1 MAEVVVVV
9 HISEA
14 CHSPDHGVGL
24 GIDPLAVRVHFL
36 LLDLVRFE
44 GMTSLE
50 LIVPRRACTS
60 LIQKQGLLALGGALV
75 FMILNLPG
83 EKGLG
88 VALEPACGMSHV
100 LGLGRLG
107 SCPIGDVVIAGL
119 VTCQRSSLESWRKS

>member
-60 LIQKQGLLALGGALV
+60 LIQKRVSLPSVVPLSSWLSICQEKRVLV
-75 FMILNLPG
+75 
-83 EKGLG
+83 
-88 VALEPACGMSHV
+88 
-100 LGLGRLG
+100 
-107 SCPIGDVVIAGL
+107 
-119 VTCQRSSLESWRKS
+119 